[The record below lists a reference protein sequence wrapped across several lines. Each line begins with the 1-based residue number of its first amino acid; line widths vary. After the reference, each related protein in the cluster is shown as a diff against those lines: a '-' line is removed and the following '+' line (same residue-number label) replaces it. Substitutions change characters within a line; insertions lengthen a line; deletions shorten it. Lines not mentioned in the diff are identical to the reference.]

1 MDELRVRVR
10 YRSGLEYTTA
20 GEGITWTGIKAHHL
34 ARANTGPSISV
45 EFVGHVGEGASRT
58 YATIAMS
65 HSKALGLAGLINS
78 AVQADAS
85 HAQVNFRDDGVRLPV
100 PGPRSIE

>member
-20 GEGITWTGIKAHHL
+20 GESITWTGIKARHL
-34 ARANTGPSISV
+34 ARANTDLSIFV
-45 EFVGHVGEGASRT
+45 EFVGQVGEGASRT
-58 YATIAMS
+58 YATISMS
-65 HSKALGLAGLINS
+65 PSNALALAGLINS

-85 HAQVNFRDDGVRLPV
+85 HAQVNFRDDGVRV
-100 PGPRSIE
+100 PLLGSRPIQ